1 MAIAMATNAV
11 PGFADCLDQSGKP
24 LGDPAQ
30 DKKRR
35 ANLDTRKYF
44 QQAQRIPFNAT
55 WIALP
60 IAPTDDLGE
69 SLDVKVIFNI
79 HRHGIEKSHRD
90 YLAPLPNKITFKLSN
105 MICKSNSA
113 DMFFM

>member
-1 MAIAMATNAV
+1 
-11 PGFADCLDQSGKP
+11 
-24 LGDPAQ
+24 
-30 DKKRR
+30 
-35 ANLDTRKYF
+35 
-44 QQAQRIPFNAT
+44 
-55 WIALP
+55 
-60 IAPTDDLGE
+60 
-69 SLDVKVIFNI
+69 VKIIFNI